1 MNNTENDEWGTDKH
15 IGKCNDC
22 DFTGTISTLER
33 ITCSKLCGY
42 ATYECD
48 DCGWEEKNK
57 KVIIENKLE
66 SIQLKE
72 HIKYILYVNGQNGI
86 KMPVSSTLIW
96 ICNQCQK
103 NDDEEKLIT
112 NMKTLVNS
120 VISLKSLELS
130 IGFNPIINFSL
141 HIHCLA
147 FGIGSFA
154 FREIS
159 FSFPPGNS
167 CRWFAD

>member
-42 ATYECD
+42 VTYECD

-72 HIKYILYVNGQNGI
+72 HIKYILYINGPNG
-86 KMPVSSTLIW
+86 KKPVSSTLIW
-96 ICNQCQK
+96 ICDQCQK

-112 NMKTLVNS
+112 NMETLVNS
-120 VISLKSLELS
+120 SCGGIYFDRIGHQVHPPLEENDLEYLLKK
-130 IGFNPIINFSL
+130 I
-141 HIHCLA
+141 
-147 FGIGSFA
+147 
-154 FREIS
+154 
-159 FSFPPGNS
+159 FP
-167 CRWFAD
+167 

>member
-66 SIQLKE
+66 SIQLNE
-72 HIKYILYVNGQNGI
+72 HIKYILYVNGKNGI

-96 ICNQCQK
+96 ICDQCQK

-112 NMKTLVNS
+112 NMETLVNS
-120 VISLKSLELS
+120 SCGGRGNIYFDRIGHQVHPPLEENDLEYLFKK
-130 IGFNPIINFSL
+130 IFT
-141 HIHCLA
+141 
-147 FGIGSFA
+147 
-154 FREIS
+154 
-159 FSFPPGNS
+159 
-167 CRWFAD
+167 